1 MKTKQEQIKAI
12 KKIIDERVETNLGQV
27 QGRHGNVIKTVGTV
41 IIARDIV
48 NAGYGDVSEYK
59 NEIERLKAEYEKL
72 KTHAEMLA
80 KGIRNL
86 LHEKYELTQKLAK
99 QTRIAR
105 DANAKCTGA
114 ERYLR
119 PFQYKADR
127 LETKCNDLKR
137 LSDWQ
142 REEIKRLKAE
152 VNKGCDNCEAVK
164 QAKIDV
170 LKRLKVF
177 SEPYPNSWGIY
188 VIDVYHIDELIK
200 EVQNE
205 N

>member
-1 MKTKQEQIKAI
+1 MKTEIERVCEIMEMLLAHQP
-12 KKIIDERVETNLGQV
+12 IIDVPYETIND
-27 QGRHGNVIKTVGTV
+27 
-41 IIARDIV
+41 IAI
-48 NAGYGDVSEYK
+48 ALAKEGYGDVSEYK
-59 NEIERLKAEYEKL
+59 AEIERLKAEYEKL
-72 KTHAEMLA
+72 QTNAEILA
-80 KGIRNL
+80 SGVRDLN
-86 LHEKYELTQKLAK
+86 HENYELTQKLAK

-142 REEIKRLKAE
+142 REEIKWLKAE
-152 VNKGCDNCEAVK
+152 VNKGCDNCETVK

-170 LKRLKVF
+170 LNKLKDSYGLYYLSAFGVK
-177 SEPYPNSWGIY
+177 ERMLADILNPMIE
-188 VIDVYHIDELIK
+188 ELK
-200 EVQNE
+200 K
-205 N
+205 

>member
-1 MKTKQEQIKAI
+1 MKTKQEQIEEMSCILTMLINCGGGCMAQYCHLVDNYA
-12 KKIIDERVETNLGQV
+12 KKLIE
-27 QGRHGNVIKTVGTV
+27 
-41 IIARDIV
+41 
-48 NAGYGDVSEYK
+48 AGYGDVSEYK
-59 NEIERLKAEYEKL
+59 AEIKQLNK
-72 KTHAEMLA
+72 
-80 KGIRNL
+80 
-86 LHEKYELTQKLAK
+86 KLAK

-152 VNKGCDNCEAVK
+152 VNKGCDNCETVK
-164 QAKIDV
+164 QAQIDV
-170 LKRLKVF
+170 LNALKKKYGF
-177 SEPYPNSWGIY
+177 YSCYSWKYDTKSLTEI
-188 VIDVYHIDELIK
+188 IDEFIK
-200 EVQNE
+200 EVENE
-205 N
+205 